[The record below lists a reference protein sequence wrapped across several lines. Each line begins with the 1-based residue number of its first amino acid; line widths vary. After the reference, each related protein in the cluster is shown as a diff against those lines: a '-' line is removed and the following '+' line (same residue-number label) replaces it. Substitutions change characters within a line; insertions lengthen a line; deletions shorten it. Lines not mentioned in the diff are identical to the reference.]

1 MLDEIRQR
9 IASENFPI
17 CELLGMKILAVE
29 TGKASVQLIVTVK
42 HYNPVGTMHGGIYC
56 DLADMAMGLAF
67 MTTLENGQSLATV
80 ELKMN
85 YFRPVTGGTVRADA
99 SVLHRGKST
108 GFIECDI
115 VDEQGRLVARS
126 SSTCM
131 VIPPRESV
139 KTPLPL
145 DLPPLPRKEGI

>member
-9 IASENFPI
+9 LGTQTFPI
-17 CELLGMKILAVE
+17 CQLLGMEIIGVE
-29 TGKASVQLIVTVK
+29 AGKASVQLIVTVN

-67 MTTLENGQSLATV
+67 MTTLKTGQSLATV

-108 GFIECDI
+108 GYIECDMR
-115 VDEQGRLVARS
+115 DEQGRLVARS
-126 SSTCM
+126 ASTCM
-131 VIPPRESV
+131 VVPPRQQEKAPAQV
-139 KTPLPL
+139 Q
-145 DLPPLPRKEGI
+145 EGI

>member
-9 IASENFPI
+9 IAAEKFPI
-17 CELLGMKILAVE
+17 CELLGMKILGVE
-29 TGKASVQLIVTVK
+29 TGKAAVQLIVTVN

-67 MTTLENGQSLATV
+67 MTTLESGQSLATV

-85 YFRPVTGGTVRADA
+85 YFRPVTGGVVRADA

-115 VDEQGRLVARS
+115 RDEEGRLVARS
-126 SSTCM
+126 ASTCM
-131 VIPPRESV
+131 VVPPRQQA
-139 KTPLPL
+139 
-145 DLPPLPRKEGI
+145 KEGI